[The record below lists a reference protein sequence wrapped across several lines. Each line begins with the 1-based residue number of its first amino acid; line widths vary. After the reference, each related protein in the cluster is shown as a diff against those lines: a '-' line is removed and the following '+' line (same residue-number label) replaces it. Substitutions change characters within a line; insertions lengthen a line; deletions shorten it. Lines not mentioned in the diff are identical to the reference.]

1 MTAPSRHKLAV
12 HVVPL
17 QKNTETKQP
26 TVEKAT
32 VEAEPTVE
40 VTVEEPT
47 VEKVTVEAEPTVE
60 VTVEEPTVEM
70 VTVEEATPD
79 RATMALGE
87 SADRG
92 KASVEKA
99 QEATEGEGKPVEME
113 ETDSVIEALVVKVSV
128 ALHHQ
133 LHPYCIMH
141 SCLLLYRNTQVL
153 LPIASFHTSCSLKL
167 SQTSSASR
175 IVCYCIP
182 WLGLAYKLL
191 CLSDSPSFPK
201 RCRMEDEVS
210 NVLLYNNNCRYL

>member
-32 VEAEPTVE
+32 LEPEPTVE

-47 VEKVTVEAEPTVE
+47 VEKA
-60 VTVEEPTVEM
+60 TVEEPTVEK

-182 WLGLAYKLL
+182 WLGLVYKLL
-191 CLSDSPSFPK
+191 CLSDSPSFLK

>member
-32 VEAEPTVE
+32 LEAKHTVE
-40 VTVEEPT
+40 VTAEEPT
-47 VEKVTVEAEPTVE
+47 VEKVT
-60 VTVEEPTVEM
+60 M
-70 VTVEEATPD
+70 EEATPD

-128 ALHHQ
+128 ALHHRLQ
-133 LHPYCIMH
+133 PYCIMH
-141 SCLLLYRNTQVL
+141 SCLLLYRNTQ
-153 LPIASFHTSCSLKL
+153 F
-167 SQTSSASR
+167 
-175 IVCYCIP
+175 
-182 WLGLAYKLL
+182 
-191 CLSDSPSFPK
+191 
-201 RCRMEDEVS
+201 
-210 NVLLYNNNCRYL
+210 